1 MENLTLVPETRE
13 AYDFFLLADLFVCTS
28 YEESFPRVV
37 MEAMA
42 FRTPIVTTDVH
53 GIPEMVRQRAEAY
66 LVKPGEVEG
75 LSRMM
80 RTCLAKE
87 RSGKSLTPTAYSK
100 VLRAYDHRKVLPQH
114 VALAREVVLTH
125 E

>member
-1 MENLTLVPETRE
+1 
-13 AYDFFLLADLFVCTS
+13 
-28 YEESFPRVV
+28 
-37 MEAMA
+37 MA

-66 LVKPGEVEG
+66 LVAPGDVEG

-100 VLRAYDHRKVLPQH
+100 ALRYYDYLKVLPDH
-114 VALAREVVLTH
+114 ADLAREAFLADA
-125 E
+125 

>member
-1 MENLTLVPETRE
+1 MQAV
-13 AYDFFLLADLFVCTS
+13 ATS
-28 YEESFPRVV
+28 GPGS
-37 MEAMA
+37 
-42 FRTPIVTTDVH
+42 ID
-53 GIPEMVRQRAEAY
+53 EMVRQRAEAY
-66 LVKPGEVEG
+66 LVEPGDVDG

-100 VLRAYDHRKVLPQH
+100 VLRYYDYRKVLPDH
-114 VALAREVVLTH
+114 ADLAREAFLAH